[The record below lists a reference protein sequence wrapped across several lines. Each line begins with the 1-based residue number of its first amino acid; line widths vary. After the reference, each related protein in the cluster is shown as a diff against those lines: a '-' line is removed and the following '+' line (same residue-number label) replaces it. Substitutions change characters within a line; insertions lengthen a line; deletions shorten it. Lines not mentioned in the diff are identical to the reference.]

1 MQYRTIPYPTKV
13 MAVYIFGLFMT
24 VIDGTM
30 VNVALPTLA
39 RDFGVPTTDI
49 EWVAVGYLLSLAAV
63 IPAAGWIGDRFG
75 TKRVFVISLVV
86 FVVMS
91 LLCGAAQSLEQL
103 IVFRVLQGVGGG
115 MLTPIGGAMLYRA
128 FPMEERA
135 KAAIGVL
142 SVAVIAPAIG
152 PVLGGILVDTTSWRW
167 IFLINGPIGVVAVV
181 LSVLWIREE
190 RQANPGRFDVVG
202 LVLSAAAVSLLLYT
216 LSIGPQDGWAS
227 ATTVAFGVAG
237 LACLLALIVIELRI
251 DEPILALRL
260 FSDRYFRTINIA
272 SAMVYA
278 GFFGMI
284 FVLPLYMQSL
294 RGYSAFQ
301 SGLVQ
306 SPQAVGVF
314 LVSNLLGRRLYRL
327 VGPRRLMVVGVV
339 VASAVTCAYGLA
351 GLTTPLSAIAALS
364 FVRGASIGLVFV
376 SIQTAAYGTTSVADT
391 GRATSLFNTQ
401 RQIAYAAGVAI
412 AATVISSRLSAVG
425 GESAAAADRLGA
437 YQAGFL
443 AVGLLMAPAAIVAW
457 FLDDDDIAATRGLPR
472 PGPPPLGSR
481 PGSLGPVPEEP
492 PRIPS
497 GSGVASRGRIRA
509 DAAPADQ
516 GRVSSPSRRARRWSP
531 APR

>member
-1 MQYRTIPYPTKV
+1 
-13 MAVYIFGLFMT
+13 
-24 VIDGTM
+24 
-30 VNVALPTLA
+30 
-39 RDFGVPTTDI
+39 
-49 EWVAVGYLLSLAAV
+49 V

-75 TKRVFVISLVV
+75 TKRTFVISLVM
-86 FVVMS
+86 FVAMS

-103 IVFRVLQGVGGG
+103 IVFRILQGFGGG

-142 SVAVIAPAIG
+142 SVTVIAPAIG

-167 IFLINGPIGVVAVV
+167 IFLINGPIGLLAIV

-190 RQANPGRFDVVG
+190 RQPDPGRFDVVG

-216 LSIGPQDGWAS
+216 LSIGPQEGWAS
-227 ATTVAFGVAG
+227 PQTIAFGVAG
-237 LACLLALIVIELRI
+237 IACLVALIVIELRI
-251 DEPILALRL
+251 DAPILALRL

-294 RGYSAFQ
+294 RGYSAFE

-327 VGPRRLMVVGVV
+327 VGPRRLMVVGIVC
-339 VASAVTCAYGLA
+339 ASIVTCAYGLA
-351 GLTTPLSAIAALS
+351 GLDTPLSAIAGLS
-364 FVRGASIGLVFV
+364 FARGASIGLVFV
-376 SIQTAAYGTTSVADT
+376 SIQTAAYGTTSAADT

-412 AATVISSRLSAVG
+412 AATVIASKLSAVG
-425 GESAAAADRLGA
+425 GEGAPAADRLGA

-443 AVGLLMAPAAIVAW
+443 AVGLIMAPAAIVAW
-457 FLDDDDIAATRGLPR
+457 FLDDDDIAATRGLPQ
-472 PGPPPLGSR
+472 
-481 PGSLGPVPEEP
+481 PGSPGPVPDEP
-492 PRIPS
+492 GSIPS
-497 GSGVASRGRIRA
+497 GSGAGSRGQIRTDA
-509 DAAPADQ
+509 DPDADRVRPDPSPANIPTN
-516 GRVSSPSRRARRWSP
+516 RVRECDAVRSRRPSWG
-531 APR
+531 